1 MPATQQ
7 TALRRC
13 LLALLL
19 LAVLAAQTIAFMHQA
34 LHGRQLASPHAAAE
48 LVQQAGSGA
57 AAEARGL
64 AALFSGHD
72 DEAKCLLI
80 DSLTHAAPD
89 AVVASTAALPLA
101 ATTLWFLAGEA
112 VVRWAALFDARGPPP
127 VR

>member
-1 MPATQQ
+1 MPATERS
-7 TALRRC
+7 ALRRC

-48 LVQQAGSGA
+48 LVQQGGRGE
-57 AAEARGL
+57 AEARGL

-72 DEAKCLLI
+72 DEARCRLI

-89 AVVASTAALPLA
+89 AAVVSTAALPLA
-101 ATTLWFLAGEA
+101 ATTLWFMAGEA
-112 VVRWAALFDARGPPP
+112 AARWAALFDARGPPP

>member
-1 MPATQQ
+1 MPAAERS
-7 TALRRC
+7 ALRRC

-34 LHGRQLASPHAAAE
+34 LHGRQLAWPDAAAE
-48 LVQQAGSGA
+48 LVQEAERGE
-57 AAEARGL
+57 AEAQGL

-72 DEAKCLLI
+72 DEARCRLV

-89 AVVASTAALPLA
+89 VAVLATAALPLA
-101 ATTLWFLAGEA
+101 ATTLSSLAGA
-112 VVRWAALFDARGPPP
+112 ALARWAALFDARGPPL